1 MKSFVTKFIVIAL
14 LLVTHILT
22 LKAEDSIS
30 YYVTLNYY
38 WDLSDTYGGGN
49 LFIGEISGLKSWYGA
64 KLGYGHFQS
73 DYIFLFKVPYDEAN
87 LELQIPV
94 HEMSYMK
101 TGSISGFIRPI
112 ENKWFSTDFILGAV
126 YSSATSFYLKT
137 IEYSYNIEKGSFD
150 YLIKDYQLVRR
161 NRVGYQVGIDLT
173 FNVLKN
179 LAIQLS
185 SRIQDFKKGGSFF
198 FTGTGICF
206 KF

>member
-1 MKSFVTKFIVIAL
+1 MKSPITKFVVIAL
-14 LLVTHILT
+14 FLVIPFLT

-30 YYVTLNYY
+30 YYVALNYY

-49 LFIGEISGLKSWYGA
+49 LFNGEISGLKSWYGA
-64 KLGYGHFQS
+64 KLAYGHFQS
-73 DYIFLFKVPYDEAN
+73 DYVFIFKVPYDEADF
-87 LELQIPV
+87 EIKIPI
-94 HEMSYMK
+94 HEMSFVK

-112 ENKWFSTDFILGAV
+112 QNKWFSTDFILGAV
-126 YSSATSFYLKT
+126 YSRATSFYLKT
-137 IEYSYNIEKGSFD
+137 IEYSYNIENGSFD
-150 YLIKDYQLVRR
+150 YLIKDYQLVRK

-173 FNVLKN
+173 LNIIKSI
-179 LAIQLS
+179 AIQLS